1 MFWWRRADGD
11 LVKDSTDLR
20 RMMPYIMRTRSDSAV
35 YFEQRIDVRAAERF
49 VRAFN
54 QAHPETRATLFH
66 VILWAARDGV
76 AEFPGLNRFVA
87 GGRLYQ
93 RKGIWISYSAKQRMK
108 KGAPLMVLKRRVRAR
123 RDVRG
128 DGRVDGRAAAVG
140 EVRRREV
147 EHRRRDAASILALP
161 GFLRRVVML
170 VYRML
175 EANGMF
181 PKFFVDGDALYSS
194 VFLTDLGSLGMDP
207 AYHHLYEYGTIGIF
221 GAVGR
226 ARTELVGD
234 PNTGPHG
241 AQAHRTVRWSF
252 DERVEDGLYAGY
264 GLKHVQ
270 RLIEDPVK
278 GGIADGDDATL
289 AVLGAAELD
298 LTAAERAGH
307 RRRSLMVPGRAAPF
321 PGPGSPPRTTSPRR
335 PARRCSHAAATRST
349 RSSAPTSRSASSRRT
364 TAATAATSSPSC
376 GTASCTGT
384 SARAGRRRP
393 RRSTRCATR
402 SARRHC

>member
-1 MFWWRRADGD
+1 VLWWRRADGD

-20 RMMPYIMRTRSDSAV
+20 RMMPYIMRTRSDAVV

-66 VILWAARDGV
+66 VILWASRNGI
-76 AEFPGLNRFVA
+76 AEFPGLNRFVS

-93 RKGIWISYSAKQRMK
+93 RKGIWISYSAKQRLK
-108 KGAPLMVLKRRVRAR
+108 KGAPLMVLKRECEPDESFASMVASM
-123 RDVRG
+123 G
-128 DGRVDGRAAAVG
+128 AQLQSAKFGGEKASIDGEMRI
-140 EVRRREV
+140 
-147 EHRRRDAASILALP
+147 ILALP

-181 PKFFVDGDALYSS
+181 PKFFIDADALYSS
-194 VFLTDLGSLGMDP
+194 VFLTDLGSLGMDA

-234 PNTGPHG
+234 PNSGRMERKRI
-241 AQAHRTVRWSF
+241 ATVRWSF

-289 AVLGAAELD
+289 AALGAADLD
-298 LTAAERAGH
+298 LTATGE
-307 RRRSLMVPGRAAPF
+307 
-321 PGPGSPPRTTSPRR
+321 
-335 PARRCSHAAATRST
+335 PATVEEA
-349 RSSAPTSRSASSRRT
+349 
-364 TAATAATSSPSC
+364 
-376 GTASCTGT
+376 
-384 SARAGRRRP
+384 
-393 RRSTRCATR
+393 
-402 SARRHC
+402 

>member
-1 MFWWRRADGD
+1 VFWWRRADGD
-11 LVKDSTDLR
+11 PVKDSTDLR
-20 RMMPYIMRTRSDSAV
+20 RMMPYIMRTRSDAVV

-54 QAHPETRATLFH
+54 EAHPETRATLFH
-66 VILWAARDGV
+66 VILWASRNGV

-108 KGAPLMVLKRRVRAR
+108 KGAPLMVLKRECEP
-123 RDVRG
+123 DESF
-128 DGRVDGRAAAVG
+128 AAMVAAMGAQLQSAKFGG
-140 EVRRREV
+140 EK
-147 EHRRRDAASILALP
+147 ASIDGEMKIVLALP
-161 GFLRRVVML
+161 GFVRRLVML

-181 PKFFVDGDALYSS
+181 PKFFIDGDALYSS

-221 GAVGR
+221 GAIGR

-234 PNTGPHG
+234 PNTGRMERKRI
-241 AQAHRTVRWSF
+241 ATVRWSF

-289 AVLGAAELD
+289 AALGDGDLD
-298 LTAAERAGH
+298 LTA
-307 RRRSLMVPGRAAPF
+307 
-321 PGPGSPPRTTSPRR
+321 
-335 PARRCSHAAATRST
+335 
-349 RSSAPTSRSASSRRT
+349 
-364 TAATAATSSPSC
+364 
-376 GTASCTGT
+376 TGEPVT
-384 SARAGRRRP
+384 VEEA
-393 RRSTRCATR
+393 
-402 SARRHC
+402 

>member
-1 MFWWRRADGD
+1 VFWWRRADGD
-11 LVKDSTDLR
+11 LVKDVTDLR
-20 RMMPYIMRTRSDSAV
+20 RMMPYIMRTRNDAVV

-54 QAHPETRATLFH
+54 EAHPETRATLFH
-66 VILWAARDGV
+66 VVLWAARNGV

-93 RKGIWISYSAKQRMK
+93 RKGIWLSYSAKQRMQ
-108 KGAPLMVLKRRVRAR
+108 KGAPLMVLKRRFEPDESFAAMVSAMGAQLQTAKFGGEKASIDGEMRA
-123 RDVRG
+123 
-128 DGRVDGRAAAVG
+128 
-140 EVRRREV
+140 
-147 EHRRRDAASILALP
+147 ILALP

-170 VYRML
+170 VYRSL

-181 PKFFVDGDALYSS
+181 PRFFVDGDALYSS

-221 GAVGR
+221 GAIGR
-226 ARTELVGD
+226 ARTELIGD
-234 PNTGPHG
+234 PNSDRMERRRM
-241 AQAHRTVRWSF
+241 ATVRWSF

-289 AVLGAAELD
+289 AALGAADLD
-298 LTAAERAGH
+298 LTAAGE
-307 RRRSLMVPGRAAPF
+307 
-321 PGPGSPPRTTSPRR
+321 
-335 PARRCSHAAATRST
+335 PATVEE
-349 RSSAPTSRSASSRRT
+349 
-364 TAATAATSSPSC
+364 
-376 GTASCTGT
+376 G
-384 SARAGRRRP
+384 
-393 RRSTRCATR
+393 
-402 SARRHC
+402 